1 MESLTSADAAQ
12 RLGVNAQR
20 FHRLVAR
27 YKVNPVIEA
36 PGLRGAKFWNPKDI
50 ERIANELA
58 AEDVNGEPI
67 AAEA

>member
-1 MESLTSADAAQ
+1 MESLTSAQAAE

-27 YKVNPVIEA
+27 HKVAPVIEA

-50 ERIANELA
+50 ERIAAELESDVETA
-58 AEDVNGEPI
+58 AAG
-67 AAEA
+67 A